1 MTIELRTVESE
12 ADIDLYLEIRNRVHL
27 DLPMPRKA
35 VLAQR
40 RKPDNLDVI
49 AELDGIAVGVMSA
62 GEFGGAP
69 GSELAFMTI
78 RVLREARRQGV
89 GTALYARAS
98 EHARFLG
105 KSAAMVIVRHVD
117 ADSLAYYGARGFEE
131 RGRMQAVDLELASA
145 DVEVQVP
152 AGIEIVRATEELD
165 RGVYSVA
172 LESMPDIPAAEPLEA
187 GEFERW
193 RARFLGDGV
202 LRDCSFLALEGGR
215 VVGFAILGLLDDE
228 TGDHW
233 MTGVARSARGR
244 GVALALKQSQIVAA
258 KASGLRVLRTQN
270 DLANAAM
277 RRVNEKLGYQR
288 RFEWVH
294 LVGPL
299 HP

>member
-1 MTIELRTVESE
+1 VIELRTVETE
-12 ADIDLYLEIRNRVHL
+12 ADIDLYLEIRNRVHP
-27 DLPMPRKA
+27 DLPMPLKA

-40 RKPDNLDVI
+40 RRPGNLDVI
-49 AELDGIAVGVMSA
+49 AELDGVAAGAMSVD
-62 GEFGGAP
+62 EFGGAP
-69 GSELAFMTI
+69 SSGLAFMTI
-78 RVLREARRQGV
+78 RVLREARRRGV

-105 KSAAMVIVRHVD
+105 KSEAMVMARHVD
-117 ADSLAYYGARGFEE
+117 EESLAYYPKRGFEE
-131 RGRMQAVDLELASA
+131 RGRMQVVELELATA
-145 DVEVQVP
+145 HVEVHVP
-152 AGIEIVRATEELD
+152 DGIEIVLATEEHD
-165 RGVYSVA
+165 RAVHAVA
-172 LESMPDIPAAEPLEA
+172 LESMPDIPTAEPMEA
-187 GEFERW
+187 GELERW

-202 LRDCSFLALEGGR
+202 LRDCSFLALDHGR

-233 MTGVARSARGR
+233 LTGVARSARGK
-244 GVALALKQSQIVAA
+244 GVALALKQAQIVAA
-258 KASGLRVLRTQN
+258 KESGLHVLRGQN